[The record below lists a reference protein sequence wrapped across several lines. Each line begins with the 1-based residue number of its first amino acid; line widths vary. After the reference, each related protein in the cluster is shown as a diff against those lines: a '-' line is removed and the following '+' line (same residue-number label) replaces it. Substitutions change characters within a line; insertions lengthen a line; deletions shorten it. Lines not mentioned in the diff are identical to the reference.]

1 MNTLA
6 PLPVRPAG
14 PLRAAATARTALWL
28 DCRRTTRQSADQAL
42 AEAAD
47 TVRDMLPPDAGD
59 PAPAHRS
66 ARGTIVV
73 GPVHG
78 LAAYQQLMRRLLP
91 EATASPGRAFAVEY
105 PLWAVDALVDARLDL
120 IGGCEAKA
128 MRSTAGIAGAHLLY
142 DAWRRDVQS
151 PQWARA
157 AERGATAPYL
167 LWTTQPCAGP
177 DRGAAYAGKC
187 LFPGTAL
194 ALSPTA
200 LRTFAQHGVVTGP
213 SAVDITEARR
223 VARVLD
229 WFGIRLDTLEPS
241 AAQAATSA

>member
-6 PLPVRPAG
+6 PLPIRPAG
-14 PLRAAATARTALWL
+14 SLRTAATAHAALWL
-28 DCRRTTRQSADQAL
+28 DCRRTSRQVAYQAH

-59 PAPAHRS
+59 ATPAYRS
-66 ARGTIVV
+66 ARGTLVV

-78 LAAYQQLMRRLLP
+78 LAAFRRLMRRLLS
-91 EATASPGRAFAVEY
+91 ESTASPGRTVAVEY

-142 DAWRRDVQS
+142 DAWRRDVRS
-151 PQWARA
+151 PDWVRA
-157 AERGATAPYL
+157 AERGIAAPYL

-177 DRGAAYAGKC
+177 DQGAEYADKC

-194 ALSPTA
+194 ALSPQA
-200 LRTFAQHGVVTGP
+200 LRTFTQHGVVTGP
-213 SAVDITEARR
+213 TAVDVAEARR
-223 VARVLD
+223 VTRVLD
-229 WFGIRLDTLEPS
+229 WFGIRLDTLEPPS
-241 AAQAATSA
+241 ARATTSG

>member
-1 MNTLA
+1 M
-6 PLPVRPAG
+6 
-14 PLRAAATARTALWL
+14 
-28 DCRRTTRQSADQAL
+28 ADQAH

-59 PAPAHRS
+59 ATPASRS
-66 ARGTIVV
+66 ARGTLVV

-78 LAAYQQLMRRLLP
+78 LAAYRRLMRRLLS
-91 EATASPGRAFAVEY
+91 ETTASPGRTFAVEY
-105 PLWAVDALVDARLDL
+105 PLWTVDLLVDARLDL

-142 DAWRRDVQS
+142 DAWCRDVRS
-151 PQWARA
+151 PDWVRA
-157 AERGATAPYL
+157 AERGAAAPSL

-177 DRGAAYAGKC
+177 DLGAEYAEKC

-194 ALSPTA
+194 ALSPQA
-200 LRTFAQHGVVTGP
+200 LRTFTQHGGVVTGP
-213 SAVDITEARR
+213 TAVDVTEARR

-229 WFGIRLDTLEPS
+229 WFGIRLDTLEPPS
-241 AAQAATSA
+241 ARTATSG